1 MQQRPWLHFWDSC
14 NNEAKEEVA
23 SALAAAGIQPRAF
36 NPINTTG
43 EGILCFTHIV
53 PELVDLLRDVSDG
66 GRRRIVA
73 VPMSDLALNCFETW
87 DLLGAGA
94 SDVLRWSGSLDFA
107 LQISARFE
115 RWREV
120 DELVSSAA
128 VQSRLIG
135 DSGVWRMLLRQVIET
150 ARFTDANVLLIGES
164 GTGKEL
170 IASTLQDVS
179 SDTHGKSLV
188 ILDCT
193 TVVPELSGSEFFGHE
208 RGAFTGAVAARD
220 GAFALAS
227 GGTLFL
233 DEVGELPMTL
243 QAQLLRVVQE
253 GTYKRVGSNT
263 WQRTSFRLVC
273 ATNRDLLSA
282 IEKGGFRS
290 DLYYRIASWVF
301 CIPPLRERVEDIL
314 PLARH
319 FLKQLRP
326 EIENP
331 DFERPVRDFL
341 MKRSYPGNVRE
352 LRQLIARIAS
362 RHIGKGPVSAGDVP
376 DDERP
381 VGDHLS
387 SDWRNSAFES
397 CVRNALAAGAGLRDI
412 SHAAAD
418 MAMRIAVS
426 DEDGNLQKAA
436 ARLGVT
442 DRALQIRRANGR
454 QAVGNTH

>member
-1 MQQRPWLHFWDSC
+1 MQQRPWLYFWDPC
-14 NNEAKEEVA
+14 NDEAKEKVA
-23 SALAAAGIQPRAF
+23 SAFISAGIQPRIYDRTIAS
-36 NPINTTG
+36 G
-43 EGILCFTHIV
+43 EGILCFARID
-53 PELVDLLRDVSDG
+53 PGLIAFLGRMSDS
-66 GRRRIVA
+66 GRQRIVA
-73 VPMSDLALNCFETW
+73 VQISDISLNSFENW
-87 DLLGAGA
+87 DLLRAGA
-94 SDVLRWSGSLDFA
+94 SDVLRWSGSFDCA
-107 LQISARFE
+107 LQIFARFE

-120 DELVSSAA
+120 DELVSSSV
-128 VQSRLIG
+128 VQAKLIG
-135 DSGVWRMLLRQVIET
+135 NSGVWHRLLRQVVET
-150 ARFTDANVLLIGES
+150 ARFTEASVLLIGES

-170 IASTLQDVS
+170 IARTLQELS
-179 SDTHGKSLV
+179 SDTHSNSLV
-188 ILDCT
+188 VLDCT

-220 GAFALAS
+220 GAFALAN

-273 ATNRDLLSA
+273 ATNRDLMTA
-282 IEKGGFRS
+282 IEKGSFRN

-301 CIPPLRERVEDIL
+301 RIPPLRERIEDIL

-326 EIENP
+326 DIENP
-331 DFERPVRDFL
+331 EFEHPVRDFL
-341 MKRSYPGNVRE
+341 MQRNYPGNVRE
-352 LRQLIARIAS
+352 LRQLMGRIAG

-381 VGDHLS
+381 AGDHLS

-412 SHAAAD
+412 SHGAAD

-436 ARLGVT
+436 ARLGVS
-442 DRALQIRRANGR
+442 DRALQMRRANGR
-454 QAVGNTH
+454 QTTASTH